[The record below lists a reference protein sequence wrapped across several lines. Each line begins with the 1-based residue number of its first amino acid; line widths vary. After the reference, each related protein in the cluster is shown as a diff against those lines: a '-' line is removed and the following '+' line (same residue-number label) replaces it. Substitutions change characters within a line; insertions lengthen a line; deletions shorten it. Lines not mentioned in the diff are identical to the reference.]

1 MLGTLPFFVTFMIPL
16 IATLLAGRK
25 INLPVWTLCSHSQ
38 LSACLFQLFW
48 NTYLC
53 EKKSRADRD
62 ETHRRTGLF
71 SSCCVN
77 VNLFFFF
84 FIKCVGRW
92 KEGGTRAAFSEKI
105 FINQAA
111 LMISDILPKFRPN
124 SIPLVHADEL
134 SNTTSSQTQA
144 SIN

>member
-1 MLGTLPFFVTFMIPL
+1 MLAGCKTSPFGLYAVIHSYQPVCFSCFGTLICV
-16 IATLLAGRK
+16 R
-25 INLPVWTLCSHSQ
+25 
-38 LSACLFQLFW
+38 
-48 NTYLC
+48 
-53 EKKSRADRD
+53 KKSRADRD

-84 FIKCVGRW
+84 FFIKCISRW
-92 KEGGTRAAFSEKI
+92 KEGGTGTSFYEK
-105 FINQAA
+105 FVINQAA
-111 LMISDILPKFRPN
+111 LMISDILSKFGPN
-124 SIPLVHADEL
+124 SIPLVHTDEL

>member
-1 MLGTLPFFVTFMIPL
+1 M
-16 IATLLAGRK
+16 LAGRK
-25 INLPVWTLCSHSQ
+25 NLPVWTLCSHSQ

-48 NTYLC
+48 ITYLC

-71 SSCCVN
+71 SPCCVH
-77 VNLFFFF
+77 VNLLFFFF
-84 FIKCVGRW
+84 FFMKCVSRW
-92 KEGGTRAAFSEKI
+92 KEGGTRAAFYEK
-105 FINQAA
+105 FLVNQAA
-111 LMISDILPKFRPN
+111 LMISDILPKFGPN

>member
-1 MLGTLPFFVTFMIPL
+1 M
-16 IATLLAGRK
+16 LAGCK
-25 INLPVWTLCSHSQ
+25 NLPVWTLCSHSQ

-62 ETHRRTGLF
+62 EMHRRMGLF
-71 SSCCVN
+71 SSCCVY
-77 VNLFFFF
+77 VNLFFLFF
-84 FIKCVGRW
+84 FIKCVSRW
-92 KEGGTRAAFSEKI
+92 KEGSTRAAFYEK
-105 FINQAA
+105 FLVNQAVP
-111 LMISDILPKFRPN
+111 MISDILPKFGPN
-124 SIPLVHADEL
+124 SISLVHADEL